1 MFVAK
6 ITTAMT
12 KASEKMFDTREK
24 LGTLR
29 GGRLKLRK
37 KKILLGYEYVMVAS
51 SRKRRYSPCLL
62 VAQSLNF
69 LGKKNVKGALNPL
82 LTIF

>member
-12 KASEKMFDTREK
+12 KASVKMFDTREK

-29 GGRLKLRK
+29 GGRLKVRK
-37 KKILLGYEYVMVAS
+37 KKD
-51 SRKRRYSPCLL
+51 
-62 VAQSLNF
+62 
-69 LGKKNVKGALNPL
+69 
-82 LTIF
+82 IFRL